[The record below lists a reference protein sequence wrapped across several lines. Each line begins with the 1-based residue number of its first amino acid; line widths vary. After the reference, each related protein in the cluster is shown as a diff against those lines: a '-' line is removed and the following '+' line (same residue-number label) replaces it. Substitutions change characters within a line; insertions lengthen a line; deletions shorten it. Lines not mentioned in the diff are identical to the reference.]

1 MKQTFP
7 TGIVALAVTATLG
20 LAGCSAD
27 GGPSQPSAT
36 PFDPSALT
44 SSTTPGTT
52 SVDEVT
58 WGLLRGEPPTLDP
71 ARVSVTPQFISIGN
85 MCESLLQLQPD
96 FSAAPGI
103 ASTAEWVGN
112 TVVFTLRDDVTFWD
126 GTPLTAED
134 VAFSLSRAR
143 DPKAQSTQLSTY
155 RNVSSI
161 DITGEHEV
169 TVTFSAPDSQF
180 LSSMAGAPGIVYQ
193 KAFAEAA
200 GEDFGTSDGGVMCT
214 GPFAFDSWTPGQSIS
229 MTAYEDYWGGAPLVE
244 RLTLRIVPNDSTLTS
259 ALLSGEI
266 DGAFDVPSG
275 ASELRTSD
283 AGTLYVG
290 PSTASMSFGP
300 TTSEGLA
307 ADPRVREAL
316 DLAIDKLAVI
326 DTVLNGLGTPV
337 RTFTVPFQWEGLAA
351 ADIYRAGYD
360 ALEAPT
366 YDLDAAKKI
375 MAEVDITDPSLVL
388 AVSAGVTEARQ
399 AATIVQAAG
408 TQLGL
413 DIEVRELQATDFSAL
428 FVNSEARQGIDF
440 LLTTAI
446 PATPGV
452 LQYPS
457 LFAIQGSAYNFSN
470 YENADVTRLLGE
482 ARATTDPEESAEA
495 FVNAQ
500 AIFAPARLQ
509 VSLAGQYTRVFLNN
523 ALTGVTTSL
532 GYVNS
537 PWALHLGGK

>member
-1 MKQTFP
+1 M
-7 TGIVALAVTATLG
+7 
-20 LAGCSAD
+20 
-27 GGPSQPSAT
+27 
-36 PFDPSALT
+36 
-44 SSTTPGTT
+44 
-52 SVDEVT
+52 
-58 WGLLRGEPPTLDP
+58 
-71 ARVSVTPQFISIGN
+71 
-85 MCESLLQLQPD
+85 LQPD

-169 TVTFSAPDSQF
+169 TVTFS
-180 LSSMAGAPGIVYQ
+180 GIVYQ

-457 LFAIQGSAYNFSN
+457 LFAIQGS
-470 YENADVTRLLGE
+470 
-482 ARATTDPEESAEA
+482 
-495 FVNAQ
+495 
-500 AIFAPARLQ
+500 
-509 VSLAGQYTRVFLNN
+509 LAGQYTRVFLNN